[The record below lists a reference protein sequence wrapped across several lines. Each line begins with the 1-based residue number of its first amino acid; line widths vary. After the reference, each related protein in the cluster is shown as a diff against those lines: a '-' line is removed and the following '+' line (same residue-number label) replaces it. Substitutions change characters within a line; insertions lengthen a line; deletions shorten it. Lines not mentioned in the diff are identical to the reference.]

1 MTCYRSLSSALAAGL
16 LWLSAAPAASHELG
30 AVQAKAFFERAGTCH
45 VDLLMDEEHL
55 ARWEKPG
62 EAAAC
67 PPIAGLTADQTRR
80 FRGALCQMARGA
92 EISFDGRVR
101 PFQAEVLPPA
111 GDDPPGRVVLRLQ
124 GEIPGGARAFAFDL
138 RVPIGTYPLALATEG
153 DEGSTWLW
161 LDPGKP
167 SAPFALNR
175 SVVPATRLEVVRR
188 YLTLGFLHI
197 VPAGLDHI
205 LFVLG
210 LFLLSRKIRPLLAQV
225 TCFTL
230 AHTLS
235 LGLSAA
241 GLVSLP
247 SAVVEPAIA
256 LSIVYVAVENVLRRD
271 LSRSRLALVFTFG
284 LLHGLGFAGVLAE
297 LGLPRTQFFTALL
310 SFNAGVEAGQLTVL
324 AGAFLVCSLPFGERP
339 WYRQRI
345 VIPASAA
352 IAAIGLFWSV
362 ERVLTFSGLM
372 S

>member
-1 MTCYRSLSSALAAGL
+1 MTFFRSLSCVLAAVLLGL
-16 LWLSAAPAASHELG
+16 TAFPAAAHELG

-45 VDLLMDEEHL
+45 VDLVVDEEHL
-55 ARWEKPG
+55 ARWQKPG
-62 EAAAC
+62 ETPGC
-67 PPIAGLTADQTRR
+67 PPIAGLAEEGTRR
-80 FRGALCQMARGA
+80 FRGALCELARGT

-101 PFQAEVLPPA
+101 SFQAAVLPPA
-111 GDDPPGRVVLRLQ
+111 PDDPPGRVVLRLQ
-124 GEIPGGARAFAFDL
+124 GEIPGGARAFAFNL
-138 RVPIGTYPLALATEG
+138 RAPVGTYPLALATEG
-153 DEGSTWLW
+153 DEGSTWVW
-161 LDPGKP
+161 LDPGKT
-167 SAPFALNR
+167 SAPFALSR
-175 SVVPATRLEVVRR
+175 KVVPATRLEVVRR
-188 YLTLGFLHI
+188 YLALGFLHI

-210 LFLLSRKIRPLLAQV
+210 LFLLSRRIRPLLAQV

-247 SAVVEPAIA
+247 PAIVEPAIA

-271 LSRSRLALVFTFG
+271 LSRSRLVLVFSFG

-362 ERVLTFSGLM
+362 QRVLAFSGLL

>member
-1 MTCYRSLSSALAAGL
+1 MTFYRSLSSALATVLLGL
-16 LWLSAAPAASHELG
+16 TAFPVAAHELG
-30 AVQAKAFFERAGTCH
+30 AVQAKAVFERAGTCQ
-45 VDLLMDEEHL
+45 VDLVVDEEHL
-55 ARWEKPG
+55 ARWQQPG
-62 EAAAC
+62 GAAAC
-67 PPIAGLTADQTRR
+67 PPIVGLSGERVRR
-80 FRGALCQMARGA
+80 FRGALCQLARGA
-92 EISFDGRVR
+92 EISFDGRIR
-101 PFQAEVLPPA
+101 SFRAQVLPPA
-111 GDDPPGRVVLRLQ
+111 ADDPPGRVVLRLH
-124 GEIPGGARAFAFDL
+124 GETPGGARAFAFNL
-138 RVPIGTYPLALATEG
+138 RVPVGTYPLALATEG
-153 DEGSTWLW
+153 EDGSTWWW
-161 LDPGKP
+161 LEPGKT

-175 SVVPATRLEVVRR
+175 AVVPPRRLEVVRR
-188 YLTLGFLHI
+188 YLALGFLHI
-197 VPAGLDHI
+197 VPGGLDHI

-210 LFLLSRKIRPLLAQV
+210 LFLLSRKVRPLLAQV

-241 GLVSLP
+241 GIVSLP
-247 SAVVEPAIA
+247 PAIVEPAIA

-310 SFNAGVEAGQLTVL
+310 SFNAGVETGQLAVL
-324 AGAFLVCSLPFGERP
+324 AGAFLVCTLPFGERP

-345 VIPASAA
+345 VVPASAA

-362 ERVLTFSGLM
+362 ERVLSFSGLT